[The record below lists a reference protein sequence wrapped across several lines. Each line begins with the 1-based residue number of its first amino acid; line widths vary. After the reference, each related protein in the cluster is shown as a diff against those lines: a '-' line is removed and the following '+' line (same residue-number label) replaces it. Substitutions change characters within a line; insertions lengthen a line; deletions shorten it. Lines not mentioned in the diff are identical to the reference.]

1 MPEASTTP
9 RRARP
14 TPEAPD
20 ILTDMRRLIAS
31 EDRYQKLHSCSPI
44 DRIGIVK
51 QGLPA
56 RLLVTLA
63 NDMRIPREQLYGWLG
78 LPRAT
83 ANRKVKADQALGR
96 DESEGALAIARLVGQ
111 VAQIVAESG
120 EFSESAGFDVAR
132 WTAEWLEEPNAALGG
147 KSPGDFMD
155 TADGR
160 GLVSG
165 LVAQMQSGAYA

>member
-1 MPEASTTP
+1 
-9 RRARP
+9 
-14 TPEAPD
+14 
-20 ILTDMRRLIAS
+20 
-31 EDRYQKLHSCSPI
+31 
-44 DRIGIVK
+44 
-51 QGLPA
+51 
-56 RLLVTLA
+56 
-63 NDMRIPREQLYGWLG
+63 
-78 LPRAT
+78 
-83 ANRKVKADQALGR
+83 
-96 DESEGALAIARLVGQ
+96 